1 MANNQFRILIK
12 SIGDAQPAASIAIA
26 KGLNLPTAVVVS
38 RLYSAPS
45 ILIDGIDEVT
55 ARGITKL
62 LSGLGFEAESQDT
75 TLPPPDAPVLY
86 DVAIYIKDAR
96 QFQYAIEKISEFTGI
111 IEDDAARMIMSPPG
125 VILGSVSK
133 ATVDVLSKQLEPDI
147 SVLSSQPDMARYHL
161 FLSKEGGETIHKR
174 ILQDLEHAELELCG
188 TSGLVARDIDH
199 STARLLWQ
207 RHQAS
212 GLLRIVIQDFLHFD
226 LVLQKSEI
234 NEKLPPAQLAPAQV
248 EALEKIV
255 GIPADMAE
263 DVLRAAPITLLE
275 SIPQTEITPLMT
287 AFAKTGLTIQ
297 ANLITFQML
306 GLEVQSLTDP
316 VSTQQALEGF
326 GLHHQGT
333 PLPKP
338 PFVLPGVMPELQARI
353 TRAALEDTGAQLSYV
368 EAQA

>member
-1 MANNQFRILIK
+1 MPSDQFRILIK
-12 SIGDAQPAASIAIA
+12 SIGNAQPAASVAIA
-26 KGLNLPTAVVVS
+26 QGLNLPTAVVVS

-55 ARGITKL
+55 ATGITKL
-62 LSGLGFEAESQDT
+62 LSELGFEAEVQDT
-75 TLPPPDAPVLY
+75 ALPAPEAPVLY
-86 DVAIYIKDAR
+86 DVAIYVKDAR

-111 IEDDAARMIMSPPG
+111 IEEDAARMIMSPPG

-147 SVLSSQPDMARYHL
+147 SVLSSQPDVARYHL
-161 FLSKEGGETIHKR
+161 FLSKDGGETLHRR
-174 ILQDLEHAELELCG
+174 ILQDLENTGLKLCG
-188 TSGLVARDIDH
+188 ITGLVATDIDH
-199 STARLLWQ
+199 ATARLLWQ

-212 GLLRIVIQDFLHFD
+212 GLLRIVNQDFLHFD
-226 LVLQKSEI
+226 LVLQKPEI
-234 NEKLPPAQLAPAQV
+234 NKKLTPAQV
-248 EALEKIV
+248 ETLEKIA
-255 GIPADMAE
+255 GIPEEMAE
-263 DVLRAAPITLLE
+263 NVLCAAPITLLE
-275 SIPQTEITPLMT
+275 SVSHNEITPLMA

-306 GLEVQSLTDP
+306 GLEVQSLSDP

-326 GLHHQGT
+326 GLHNQGV
-333 PLPKP
+333 PLPRP